1 MMDSDKGNKATG
13 PQHTIKEDKVITVVI
28 AACCD
33 FNKE

>member
-1 MMDSDKGNKATG
+1 MNSDKGNKATS
-13 PQHTIKEDKVITVVI
+13 PQHEIKEYKVVTVVI